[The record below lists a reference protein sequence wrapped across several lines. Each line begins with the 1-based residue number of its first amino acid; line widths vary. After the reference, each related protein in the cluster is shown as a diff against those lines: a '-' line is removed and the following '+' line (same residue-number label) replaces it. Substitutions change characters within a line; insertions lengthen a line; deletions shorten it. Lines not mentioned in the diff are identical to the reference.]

1 MAYTLKA
8 YSVSKEYL
16 MDLLEGCGDIE
27 LEQGET
33 ISSIK
38 IEGEMV
44 TFTFDVKEE

>member
-8 YSVSKEYL
+8 CSVSKEYL
-16 MDLLEGCGDIE
+16 MDILEDHGDIE